1 MSKNILEKKDIG
13 SKLNTFED
21 SCMKIPEVRQKI
33 LHEKKLSNFVN
44 VRMKEYKNDE
54 IKLNKLQ
61 EIYKSYLG
69 ISIGKNEKSVDKN
82 FYKDKYE
89 SKRKETIGLF
99 KKLRDV
105 YEKKI
110 EELKKNS
117 SNEKTNNFMDNKT
130 FQLNSK
136 LKDGYYYES
145 NKVNEIKKEIDK
157 KEKILEDKKHE
168 YENMDYFMYNIQN
181 KINSS
186 LNDHKECAYDYN
198 TKNCP
203 PDNYNSFVFIF
214 LLNIVTLIGNYF
226 LMFR

>member
-1 MSKNILEKKDIG
+1 MSKNILEKKDTS

-44 VRMKEYKNDE
+44 VKMKEYKNDE
-54 IKLNKLQ
+54 IKLNKLK

-69 ISIGKNEKSVDKN
+69 ISIGKNEKSVDKD

-89 SKRKETIGLF
+89 SKRKEVIALF
-99 KKLRDV
+99 KKLKEV
-105 YEKKI
+105 YEKKM

-117 SNEKTNNFMDNKT
+117 SVDKTNNFMDNKI
-130 FQLNSK
+130 FQANSK
-136 LKDGYYYES
+136 LKDGFYYES
-145 NKVNEIKKEIDK
+145 NKVKEIKKEIEK
-157 KEKILEDKKHE
+157 QEKILENKKHE
-168 YENMDYFMYNIQN
+168 YENMDYFIYNIQN

-186 LNDHKECAYDYN
+186 LNDHKECTYDYN

-203 PDNYNSFVFIF
+203 PDNYGSFVFIF

-226 LMFR
+226 FMYR